1 MATNNQ
7 KPALRILFLI
17 ATQKLVH
24 KAVDLMKEEG
34 VPVQY
39 IMFAQ
44 GTASSEIMDM
54 LGLGGVEKDLMLSLV
69 PKALAGRLLKRMQ
82 KILHLGMP
90 NTGIA
95 FTVALAG
102 CSGHAVRLMETMQ
115 QGEER
120 ETGRNERED
129 MENQYSAVV
138 AIVNQG
144 FSEEVMNAARPVG
157 ASGGT
162 VFHSR
167 RIGSGE
173 ATKFWGISIQEERE
187 TVLILAEKEKKK
199 EIMKAVNEACGMQS
213 QAQGIVL
220 SFPVEELMGF

>member
-69 PKALAGRLLKRMQ
+69 PKALAGRLLKDAE
-82 KILHLGMP
+82 
-90 NTGIA
+90 NTA
-95 FTVALAG
+95 
-102 CSGHAVRLMETMQ
+102 SGNAEYGHCLYRGACRVQRACGQ
-115 QGEER
+115 ADG
-120 ETGRNERED
+120 N
-129 MENQYSAVV
+129 
-138 AIVNQG
+138 
-144 FSEEVMNAARPVG
+144 NAA
-157 ASGGT
+157 GGRT
-162 VFHSR
+162 GNR
-167 RIGSGE
+167 
-173 ATKFWGISIQEERE
+173 
-187 TVLILAEKEKKK
+187 KE
-199 EIMKAVNEACGMQS
+199 
-213 QAQGIVL
+213 
-220 SFPVEELMGF
+220 